1 MRILRAT
8 LAIAVMGMFMGSCSQ
23 ASNTKEVTSASEAT
37 TDATEE
43 PAKKMMIIA
52 MVHADTIMGNYEYAQ
67 FLRDELTTLTLKY
80 ESILRQKETK
90 LRGDAEKLQRD
101 AASLSQF
108 EGQNRQRKLY
118 DDQEKLQIKQEEYT
132 RKLMEIEQGYN
143 RNIHDAI
150 NEYLGRYCADKPYE
164 MVLSNSDLGIIR
176 WADKSLDITNDV
188 LEGLNAEYEQKQ
200 LDEVV
205 IDSETK

>member
-1 MRILRAT
+1 MRIFGVT
-8 LAIAVMGMFMGSCSQ
+8 LAIALTGMLMGSCNQ
-23 ASNTKEVTSASEAT
+23 PASTEEVKPTAEAT
-37 TDATEE
+37 TQPVEQSD
-43 PAKKMMIIA
+43 KKLMVIA
-52 MVHADTIMGNYEYAQ
+52 MVHADTIMSKYEYAQ

-80 ESILRQKETK
+80 EGILRQKETK
-90 LRGDAEKLQRD
+90 LRADAEKLQRD

-176 WADKSLDITNDV
+176 WADKSLDITDEV
-188 LEGLNAEYEQKQ
+188 LVGLNAEYEQKL

-205 IDSETK
+205 VDTESK